1 MAKDILI
8 VPSNSI
14 SQTSD
19 RIPYINFINNAGST
33 PIALKVLSGAKIT
46 FSSSTQADILVI
58 DPSNLLISVG
68 YTLNVRSYFAINGV
82 QIINGTLNWVGPT
95 TNIAGAQ
102 GAQGTAGGAGAQGNA
117 GTTGAQGAANTTT
130 GAQGAQGNTGTTGT
144 QGSIGAQG
152 NTGTAG
158 SQGPTGNTGAQGAKG
173 NTGTTGSQG
182 ATGNTGAQGATGNI
196 GTTGSQGA
204 TGNTG
209 AQGSTGNTGTAGPQ
223 GATGNTGAQGAK
235 GNTGTTGPQGAQGST
250 GSQGATGNTGVAGS
264 QGAQGT
270 KGPQGATGITGSQGA
285 TGTTGSPGPTGATG
299 TAGSPGPTGSQ
310 GATGTAGTT
319 GPQGAQGSQGSTGT
333 KGPQGATGNA
343 GGTGPAGPTG
353 ATGTKGP
360 QGATGTAGT
369 PGGTGSQGAKGPQG
383 STGAQ
388 GAVGPSATTCYQ
400 PSQVYGGSTACTFS
414 CSHTS
419 GSVLNP
425 FQQTSYLNWSGNFYR
440 TYAHCTNSICDFAS
454 WWIYASEYPT
464 STNCAVANSTCGY
477 STSTLLCSSYSDVRL
492 KNGIETIQNALNKIM
507 QIEAVEYD
515 WNKNLDD
522 GLYEYFEKQKKLHT
536 IGLIAQ
542 NVRMIF
548 PEVVRMNPD
557 GYYSIDYKKLNAV
570 LVESIKEQI
579 VLIDEIDKEL
589 DYLELTIN

>member
-1 MAKDILI
+1 MAKNILI

-14 SQTSD
+14 SRTSD

-102 GAQGTAGGAGAQGNA
+102 GAQGTAG
-117 GTTGAQGAANTTT
+117 TTGAQGNVGIAGAQGAASTTT

-369 PGGTGSQGAKGPQG
+369 AGPTGSQGAKGPQG

-388 GAVGPSATTCYQ
+388 GAVGPSSITCY
-400 PSQVYGGSTACTFS
+400 SNTTMWAGTSKCTFT
-414 CSHTS
+414 CQYARGTI
-419 GSVLNP
+419 VYP
-425 FQQTSYLNWSGNFYR
+425 YQQTSYLNYAANMYR
-440 TYAHCTNSICDFAS
+440 TATNCSNSICDFAS
-454 WWIYASEYPT
+454 WWATATDYNDNTYCQVPNT
-464 STNCAVANSTCGY
+464 TCGY
-477 STSTLLCSSYSDVRL
+477 STSTTLCTSYSDIRL
-492 KNGIETIQNALNKIM
+492 KGGIETIENALNKIM

-515 WNKNLDD
+515 WNKNLDP

-548 PEVVRMNPD
+548 PEVVRMNLD

-570 LVESIKEQI
+570 LVEGIKQQ
-579 VLIDEIDKEL
+579 VVFVDEIDKEL